1 MNFETQLIKCSKLKQ
16 RMLMRPATIA
26 SDKPDT
32 GVTII
37 NKSAY
42 FVIRDCADI
51 TRKYLALMCYGGF
64 TDPLKQLKGKFKK
77 IDIIDFVARAH
88 DQSNNTQA
96 RQLLCA
102 IVADINKSECKPRST
117 VVSTVAPQ
125 QTPDFAAIEDQTDDI
140 YGDYEYM
147 DEPRAAPVVETE
159 SDDSQDWLTVDLAD
173 DDVLTERLIKAFA
186 AK

>member
-102 IVADINKSECKPRST
+102 IVADINKSEGKPRSSDVT
-117 VVSTVAPQ
+117 VPVSQ
-125 QTPDFAAIEDQTDDI
+125 QATDFAAIEDQTDDI

-147 DEPRAAPVVETE
+147 DEPEVAPVVETE